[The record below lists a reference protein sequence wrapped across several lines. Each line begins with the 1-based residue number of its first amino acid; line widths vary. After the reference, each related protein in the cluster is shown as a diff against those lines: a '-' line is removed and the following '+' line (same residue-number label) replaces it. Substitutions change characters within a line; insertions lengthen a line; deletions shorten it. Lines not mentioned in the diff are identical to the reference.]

1 MKWQRISMLNYTIK
15 RTLWMI
21 PLLIGISLI
30 SFFIMHLAPGD
41 ITNNEASFNPKTS
54 QESRQKLRELYN
66 LDKPVI
72 VQYGLWLKRM
82 VKLDFGN
89 SFASHRKPVFWQ
101 TTDKDGNVTKGMIQE
116 ALPITLLINIIGLVI
131 VLVLAIPLGIIAA
144 CKHMN
149 WQDKSITL
157 FNFIGFS
164 VPGFWLSLM
173 LMYWLGVAN
182 DWFPISGIRSLNHD
196 SLSTFGQIKDTLSHF
211 FMPVIIPSVT
221 GLASITLFVKS
232 GMLDVLHQDYIT
244 TARAK
249 GLNENKVI
257 YTHALRNALL
267 PLITIIGLSIPGL
280 IGGSVISEQIFA
292 IPGMGKLFYSAVM
305 ARDFPV
311 VMGILTI
318 GSALT
323 LIGNLIADIAYAWAD
338 PRVRRGVVKG

>member
-1 MKWQRISMLNYTIK
+1 MLNYIIK

-54 QESRQKLRELYN
+54 AESRQKLRELYN

-116 ALPITLLINIIGLVI
+116 ALPITIIINVIGLVI
-131 VLVLAIPLGIIAA
+131 TLVLAIPLGIIAA
-144 CKHMN
+144 RKHMR

-196 SLSTFGQIKDTLSHF
+196 SLSTFGQLKDTLSHF

-249 GLNENKVI
+249 GLNEHQVV

-267 PLITIIGLSIPGL
+267 PLITIVGLSIPGL

-338 PRVRRGVVKG
+338 PRVRRGVIKA

>member
-1 MKWQRISMLNYTIK
+1 MLKYLIK
-15 RTLWMI
+15 RVLWMI

-41 ITNNEASFNPKTS
+41 ITNNEASFNPKAS
-54 QESRQKLRELYN
+54 EESRQKLRELYN

-72 VQYGLWLKRM
+72 VQYGLWMKRM
-82 VKLDFGN
+82 VTLDFGN

-116 ALPITLLINIIGLVI
+116 ALPITLMINILGLI
-131 VLVLAIPLGIIAA
+131 ITLALAIPLGIVAA
-144 CKHMN
+144 RKYQG
-149 WQDKSITL
+149 WQDKLITL

-164 VPGFWLSLM
+164 IPGFWLSLL
-173 LMYWLGVAN
+173 LMYWVGVVN
-182 DWFPISGIRSLNHD
+182 NWFPISGLHNLNYDNLDNWNKIKD
-196 SLSTFGQIKDTLSHF
+196 SLSHLFL
-211 FMPVIIPSVT
+211 PVIIPSIT
-221 GLASITLFVKS
+221 GLAGITLFVKN

-249 GLNENKVI
+249 GLDEHKVV

-267 PLITIIGLSIPGL
+267 PLITIVGLSIPGL
-280 IGGSVISEQIFA
+280 IGGSVIAETIFA
-292 IPGMGKLFYSAVM
+292 IPGMGKLFFDSVLS
-305 ARDFPV
+305 RDFPV
-311 VMGILTI
+311 IMGILTI

>member
-1 MKWQRISMLNYTIK
+1 MLKYLIK
-15 RTLWMI
+15 RVLWMI

-41 ITNNEASFNPKTS
+41 ITNNEASFNPKAS
-54 QESRQKLRELYN
+54 EESRQKLRELYN

-82 VKLDFGN
+82 ATLDFGH
-89 SFASHRKPVFWQ
+89 SFASHQKPVFWQ

-116 ALPITLLINIIGLVI
+116 ALPITLMINILGLI
-131 VLVLAIPLGIIAA
+131 ITLSLAIPLGIIAA
-144 CKHMN
+144 RKYTL

-164 VPGFWLSLM
+164 IPGFWLSLL
-173 LMYWLGVAN
+173 LMYWLGVMN
-182 DWFPISGIRSLNHD
+182 NWLPISGLHSINYD
-196 SLSTFGQIKDTLSHF
+196 SLDTWAKIKDSISHLIL
-211 FMPVIIPSVT
+211 PVLIPSLT
-221 GLASITLFVKS
+221 GLAGITLFVKN
-232 GMLDVLHQDYIT
+232 GMLDVFHQDYIT

-249 GLNENKVI
+249 GLNEHQVV

-280 IGGSVISEQIFA
+280 IGGSVIAETIFA
-292 IPGMGKLFYSAVM
+292 IPGMGKLFFDSVM
-305 ARDFPV
+305 MRDFPV
-311 VMGILTI
+311 IMGILTI

-323 LIGNLIADIAYAWAD
+323 LIGNLLADIAYAWAD
-338 PRVRRGVVKG
+338 PRVRRGVVRE

>member
-1 MKWQRISMLNYTIK
+1 MLSYLIK
-15 RTLWMI
+15 RVLWMI

-54 QESRQKLRELYN
+54 EESRQKLRELYN

-82 VKLDFGN
+82 ATLDFGN

-116 ALPITLLINIIGLVI
+116 ALPITLIINALGLVI
-131 VLVLAIPLGIIAA
+131 TLALAIPVGIIAA
-144 CKHMN
+144 RKYGL

-164 VPGFWLSLM
+164 IPGFWLSLL
-173 LMYWLGVAN
+173 LMYWLGVVHN
-182 DWFPISGIRSLNHD
+182 WLPISGLHSLNYETLD
-196 SLSTFGQIKDTLSHF
+196 TWGKIKDSASHLF
-211 FMPVIIPSVT
+211 LPVVIPSVT
-221 GLASITLFVKS
+221 GLAGITLFVKN
-232 GMLDVLHQDYIT
+232 GMLDVFHQDYIT

-249 GLNENKVI
+249 GLSEHKVV

-267 PLITIIGLSIPGL
+267 PLITIVGLSIPGL
-280 IGGSVISEQIFA
+280 IGGSVIAETIFA
-292 IPGMGKLFYSAVM
+292 IPGMGKLFFDAVT

-323 LIGNLIADIAYAWAD
+323 LIGNLVADIAYAWAD
-338 PRVRRGVVKG
+338 PRVRRGVVRE